1 MSEQKRCE
9 LERVIDQ
16 YHEGLYRFA
25 FWRTGSADDSRDIV
39 QSVFV
44 RLYDR
49 HRSLAAIENMKSYL
63 YRATANA
70 CADYHRRRQS
80 HKTVPLTAA
89 ANVASDSNPDA
100 LTAEGERQRI
110 NTLLATLS
118 AEQAE
123 VLRMRT
129 SDELTFAEIAEILQ
143 IPLATV
149 KSRFRYG
156 IDKLRS
162 NILKDKK
169 L

>member
-1 MSEQKRCE
+1 MSEQKRRE

-25 FWRTGSADDSRDIV
+25 FFRTGVADDSRDIV
-39 QSVFV
+39 QSVFL

-49 HRSLAAIENMKSYL
+49 HRNLAAIENMKSYL

-80 HKTVPLTAA
+80 RKTVPLAHAT
-89 ANVASDSNPDA
+89 NVASDSNPD
-100 LTAEGERQRI
+100 TDESEYQRI
-110 NTLLATLS
+110 NTLLATLP

-123 VLRMRT
+123 VLGMRI

-143 IPLATV
+143 IPIATV

>member
-1 MSEQKRCE
+1 MSEQKRRE

-25 FWRTGSADDSRDIV
+25 FFRTGSADDSRDIV
-39 QSVFV
+39 QSVFL

-49 HRSLAAIENMKSYL
+49 HRDMAAIENMKSYL

-80 HKTVPLTAA
+80 RKTVPLVYAS
-89 ANVASDSNPDA
+89 NVASDSNSV
-100 LTAEGERQRI
+100 TAESEYQRI
-110 NTLLATLS
+110 NTLLATLPD
-118 AEQAE
+118 EQSE
-123 VLRMRT
+123 VLRMRIT
-129 SDELTFAEIAEILQ
+129 DELSFAEIADILQ
-143 IPLATV
+143 IPVATA

-156 IDKLRS
+156 IEKLRS